1 MPKMSS
7 REWISIFH
15 FAIETREYYPVHI
28 KVPLFGMSENESHV
42 IALDPSSSPRIK
54 NNGET

>member
-7 REWISIFH
+7 GEWISTFY
-15 FAIETREYYPVHI
+15 FAIETLEYYPVHI
-28 KVPLFGMSENESHV
+28 KVPSFGTSENESHI
-42 IALDPSSSPRIK
+42 IALDPSTSPRIK